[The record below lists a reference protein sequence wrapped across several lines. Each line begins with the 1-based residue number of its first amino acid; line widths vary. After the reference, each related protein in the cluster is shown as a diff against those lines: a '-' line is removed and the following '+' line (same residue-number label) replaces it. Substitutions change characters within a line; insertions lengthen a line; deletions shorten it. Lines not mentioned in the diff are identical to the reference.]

1 MDGVE
6 QKTLAVVSTQALF
19 EITDIKD
26 SNVTNYMMYFDIG
39 RPKIEVNNGSL
50 PERLSF
56 TPKLI
61 SITPNSG
68 SVGGS
73 LIQLNV

>member
-26 SNVTNYMMYFDIG
+26 SNVTNYVMYFDIG
-39 RPKIEVNNGSL
+39 RPRI
-50 PERLSF
+50 
-56 TPKLI
+56 
-61 SITPNSG
+61 
-68 SVGGS
+68 
-73 LIQLNV
+73 

>member
-39 RPKIEVNNGSL
+39 RPIIEGSL